1 MFSHC
6 TARKELLLKSNS
18 SFCDTQ
24 TLNNTGTCGGSWA
37 HPPAPRRKGTRG
49 PPGGHPEQ
57 GHSCAVFPNEDGRA
71 HHVFI
76 RFVLAVDHLLLGA
89 YQPSVL
95 LAQPRACVERAQLH
109 FPGHLR
115 LSQKQRRPPGGALL
129 GEPSWG
135 SAPECLPSAVPP
147 RSARRSSAPM
157 WRKRCACRD
166 GWSWRFPEADG
177 WHNGEERAYCPRWE
191 RWSASLRRQCLL

>member
-24 TLNNTGTCGGSWA
+24 TLNNTGAAGA

-129 GEPSWG
+129 GQCPR
-135 SAPECLPSAVPP
+135 VPP
-147 RSARRSSAPM
+147 LSSASPQ
-157 WRKRCACRD
+157 RKALLGSHVEEALCLQ
-166 GWSWRFPEADG
+166 GWM
-177 WHNGEERAYCPRWE
+177 ERAVSRG
-191 RWSASLRRQCLL
+191 